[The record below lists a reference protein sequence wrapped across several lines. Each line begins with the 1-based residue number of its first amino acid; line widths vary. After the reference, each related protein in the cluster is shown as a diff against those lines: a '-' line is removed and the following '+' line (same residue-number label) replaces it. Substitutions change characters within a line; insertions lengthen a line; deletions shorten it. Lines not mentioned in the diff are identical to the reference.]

1 VTTEKLP
8 RQVDEPVGIAA
19 EPGRPIWGSDLVM
32 EMLRRLDIEYAAVLP
47 GSTFRGIHDSA
58 VNYTGNTRPE
68 LLLCNHE
75 MICVSAARGYARAS
89 GRPMVAML
97 HDLVGLLNAGMTIY
111 DAWCDRSP
119 VIIVGGTGPMDAT
132 ARRPWIDWIHTA
144 NVQGAVFRDFTK
156 WDDQP
161 ASLAAIPESLLR
173 AYRVA
178 VTEPAGPVYV
188 CFDVGLQEALVP
200 EDLPALPE
208 VERYRPAAPP
218 APDAGAVDEAARRLV
233 GAELPLAF
241 AGSTGRQ
248 PGAVAALVEL
258 AEMLAMPVADTG
270 SLWTSFPTGHDL
282 DLTGD
287 EGELVAQAD
296 VVLLLDSPN
305 AQADLRGARPYH
317 LAIGVSLDELAT
329 RGLTADQQQLQALD
343 VPILAGPGATLPLL
357 LEACRERLDSRAAAR
372 IAARRETM
380 AGRRQAL
387 VQRQLAL
394 RRAQWDRPQISE
406 LRLLAEVWAAVRE
419 EDYVFT
425 NGRLRRMGPGMCEVP
440 GPERDLGGGG
450 GAAVGAHS
458 GVALGAALALRPRAV
473 LPVGIVG
480 DGDLLGSIQVLWTAA
495 HYGIPSLW
503 VVNNNRSYFND
514 EAHQEV
520 VARARGRPMENRWI
534 AQRLE
539 NPTVDFCGLAR
550 SLGVEAQGPIKDASE
565 LRPALSRAVDAVK
578 HGSPFL
584 LDVWTEN
591 RS

>member
-1 VTTEKLP
+1 VTTSKLP
-8 RQVDEPVGIAA
+8 QQADVPTGIAA
-19 EPGRPIWGSDLVM
+19 EPDRPIWGSDLVM

-111 DAWCDRSP
+111 DAWCDRTP

-161 ASLAAIPESLLR
+161 ASLAAIPASLLR

-178 VTEPAGPVYV
+178 VTQPAGPVYV
-188 CFDVGLQEALVP
+188 CFDVGLQEARLP
-200 EDLPALPE
+200 QDLPELPD

-218 APDAGAVDEAARRLV
+218 APDAGAVEEAARRLV

-258 AEMLAMPVADTG
+258 AELLAMPVADTG

-287 EGELVAQAD
+287 ERDLVAKAD

-305 AQADLRGARPYH
+305 AQADLRGARSYQ

-343 VPILAGPGATLPLL
+343 VPILASPGATLPLL
-357 LEACRERLDSRAAAR
+357 VRACRARLDSRAAAR
-372 IAARRETM
+372 IAARREAM
-380 AGRRQAL
+380 AVRRQAL
-387 VQRQLAL
+387 VLRQLEL
-394 RRAQWDRPQISE
+394 RQAMWDRPQISE
-406 LRLLAEVWAAVRE
+406 LRLLAEVWEAVRE

-425 NGRLRRMGPGMCEVP
+425 NGRLRRMGPGVCEVP

-458 GVALGAALALRPRAV
+458 GVALGAALALRSRAA

-520 VARARGRPMENRWI
+520 VARARNRPVENRWI

-539 NPTVDFCGLAR
+539 HPTVDFSGLAR
-550 SLGVEAQGPIKDASE
+550 SLGVDAQGPIKDASE
-565 LRPALSRAVDAVK
+565 LRPALTRAVDAVK
-578 HGSPFL
+578 NGTPTL